1 MGTVTERLAIRAD
14 RRVSTPIEQ
23 GESGSK
29 RPDSNPGAFFGP
41 KCSDRLPCEHAHPSL
56 LPVHFAQCPARAHHM
71 HCVTVN
77 LTPHRVHAR
86 CCRFRRLRRAR
97 LLTMSNNLAL
107 FALDC
112 FVPVCEPSSRARDPR
127 PRVLCVSKR
136 SDPGWH
142 VHSHVH
148 VPRRCPHQF
157 AALTAAIAGAQA
169 GAGRAP
175 GLGPSTAECR
185 CSVPVA
191 PPPPLPLVRVRGAP
205 EACHRGGQS
214 VRFFF
219 YLINRKISA
228 SDVGWCKKN
237 QNRVSKI
244 I

>member
-1 MGTVTERLAIRAD
+1 M
-14 RRVSTPIEQ
+14 
-23 GESGSK
+23 
-29 RPDSNPGAFFGP
+29 
-41 KCSDRLPCEHAHPSL
+41 PCEHAHPSL

-142 VHSHVH
+142 VHSHAQVSAPICSSYSGDRRRPSRRRTRSRSRSEYGR
-148 VPRRCPHQF
+148 VP
-157 AALTAAIAGAQA
+157 LL
-169 GAGRAP
+169 GAGRAAAAAAARARP
-175 GLGPSTAECR
+175 R
-185 CSVPVA
+185 CTNQRHVI
-191 PPPPLPLVRVRGAP
+191 
-205 EACHRGGQS
+205 GG
-214 VRFFF
+214 V
-219 YLINRKISA
+219 K
-228 SDVGWCKKN
+228 V
-237 QNRVSKI
+237 
-244 I
+244 